1 MSKIYNLQG
10 NKYSSVSSLVK
21 EINENPTGWMIMKV
35 VIPDNP
41 IKPTY
46 IYRMLNNSK
55 SSVGGVT
62 NREYFKKNS
71 SGGFYAFYSENRLT
85 KVIYCFRSNTLR
97 PVELN
102 VRIRKIV
109 PFADVSILNPTDLM
123 DFPFEQSKIQMVGVD
138 YFNQMSS

>member
-1 MSKIYNLQG
+1 MRFIQK
-10 NKYSSVSSLVK
+10 
-21 EINENPTGWMIMKV
+21 
-35 VIPDNP
+35 
-41 IKPTY
+41 
-46 IYRMLNNSK
+46 
-55 SSVGGVT
+55 
-62 NREYFKKNS
+62 
-71 SGGFYAFYSENRLT
+71 
-85 KVIYCFRSNTLR
+85 R

>member
-1 MSKIYNLQG
+1 VSKIYNLQG

-71 SGGFYAFYSENRLT
+71 SGGFYAFYSEKT
-85 KVIYCFRSNTLR
+85 C
-97 PVELN
+97 
-102 VRIRKIV
+102 
-109 PFADVSILNPTDLM
+109 
-123 DFPFEQSKIQMVGVD
+123 
-138 YFNQMSS
+138 

>member
-1 MSKIYNLQG
+1 MQG

-71 SGGFYAFYSENRLT
+71 SGGFYAFHSENKLT

-109 PFADVSILNPTDLM
+109 PFADVSILNPTELR
-123 DFPFEQSKIQMVGVD
+123 DFPFEQCKIQMVGGY
-138 YFNQMSS
+138 YFNQMLS